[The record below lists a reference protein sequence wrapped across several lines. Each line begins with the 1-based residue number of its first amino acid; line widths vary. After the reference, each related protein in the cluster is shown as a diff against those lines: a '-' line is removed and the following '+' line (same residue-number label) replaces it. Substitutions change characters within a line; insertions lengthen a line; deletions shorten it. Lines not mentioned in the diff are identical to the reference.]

1 MQTQVR
7 KRYENTRFPHL
18 SFVFYGINKLNLG
31 AESEK
36 KIKFPHM
43 SLKFLLSLRQIMT
56 AMDKNLF
63 IGREYEI
70 RQLEKYRNSKESAT
84 DRRS

>member
-36 KIKFPHM
+36 KNEFPHLSFIFIIIFAAK
-43 SLKFLLSLRQIMT
+43 SLCY
-56 AMDKNLF
+56 
-63 IGREYEI
+63 G
-70 RQLEKYRNSKESAT
+70 
-84 DRRS
+84 